1 MAISMSQATID
12 NSKQDELL
20 GHTVSEFVI
29 QGDYI
34 DASLESAAGITA
46 DFAESLSSAIDSYIS
61 DINQTLN
68 QLNSLDATAAFKGTG
83 VARAIETFIDNVKAV
98 SLDYTTALQNAETQI
113 VNSVKTTFQ
122 TQDADLSANLG
133 TDSSTIANE
142 SINI

>member
-1 MAISMSQATID
+1 MAISMSQATVD
-12 NSKQDELL
+12 NSKQDQLL
-20 GHTVSEFVI
+20 GHTVSESVI
-29 QGDYI
+29 HGDYL
-34 DASLESAAGITA
+34 DAENIAAAGITQ
-46 DFAESLSSAIDSYIS
+46 DFAQSVCAAIDSYIS

-68 QLNSLDATAAFKGTG
+68 QLNSLDATAAFRGRF
-83 VARAIETFIDNVKAV
+83 VAGAIETFIDNVKAV

-113 VNSVKTTFQ
+113 VNSVKSAFQ